1 MMDGVK
7 KRPSKA
13 QKASNTRG
21 SALTTIP
28 VYLLSKGLALI
39 RPFAPQ
45 LIALAVFAFLI
56 PLVFSLSVAAGYAV
70 WKNVAVGW
78 EMPLYLQYGDGQ
90 SPYASTFL
98 PALTTQQPYDISIR
112 LTVPATET
120 NVALGNFMASLRL
133 ASASNNKTLVSVR
146 RPAIVIPPRSILF
159 SVKPSTTTID
169 ILLLPSYI
177 PSGSHIEA
185 TVQLGRQDSWKTL
198 GSGEGREVAVFD
210 AYLYGVVVQQGIR
223 GLVMRFPVLSSAA
236 ASLAFL
242 IVLLS
247 VMGVCIL
254 PTMLPEG
261 PPQETGY
268 ESLDDQGPAAKPKRL
283 SGPGMKQEEL
293 EEDAPPRRR
302 RVPRASR
309 STSRR
314 SQVKPETEDDNGV
327 PMPGPSSSTPLRRRR
342 SGISGSESES

>member
-45 LIALAVFAFLI
+45 LIPLAVFAFLI

-78 EMPLYLQYGDGQ
+78 EMPLYLQYGYESCSYAGQRIFSGFSDGQ

-146 RPAIVIPPRSILF
+146 RPVSLIAVGHICFLTAIQAIVIPPRSTLF

-223 GLVMRFPVLSSAA
+223 QADNNTC
-236 ASLAFL
+236 
-242 IVLLS
+242 LL
-247 VMGVCIL
+247 
-254 PTMLPEG
+254 
-261 PPQETGY
+261 
-268 ESLDDQGPAAKPKRL
+268 
-283 SGPGMKQEEL
+283 
-293 EEDAPPRRR
+293 
-302 RVPRASR
+302 
-309 STSRR
+309 
-314 SQVKPETEDDNGV
+314 
-327 PMPGPSSSTPLRRRR
+327 
-342 SGISGSESES
+342 